1 MKRALAYL
9 RPVPAHPLR
18 HTVLAVLLLGVLC
31 CLVVPMQDAA
41 GVPSECPLSP
51 RLALGEV
58 LREGIQFALYRVKV

>member
-1 MKRALAYL
+1 M
-9 RPVPAHPLR
+9 
-18 HTVLAVLLLGVLC
+18 LAVLLLGVLC

-41 GVPSECPLSP
+41 GVPSEFPLSP